1 MRESMVKAAKSKENE
16 EGHGSLRI
24 RMCDR
29 ENVRGLRTQVCG
41 VAREKKMERKRG
53 AGEGCHR
60 IYERKRGTRS
70 MTTAGGHMEVR
81 EMPERKNQ

>member
-29 ENVRGLRTQVCG
+29 ENVRGLR
-41 VAREKKMERKRG
+41 ERKCV
-53 AGEGCHR
+53 E
-60 IYERKRGTRS
+60 
-70 MTTAGGHMEVR
+70 
-81 EMPERKNQ
+81 